1 MKNNYINETTRRRL
15 ISLMLAS
22 TLTLTSFGLTGCGK
36 KKPENNSFNSTTKED
51 TIDGYTNLNK
61 ESWFCEVSVTDVENG
76 MLLDGAKFELR
87 DENNNLIESWISSS
101 KEVHRIENIKDGLY
115 TLTEVAAPEGYVV
128 AGNKNTWTINPSSGW
143 KSDSMIIDNISA
155 SKYVDKG
162 INNILNTGKKEDIDG
177 EYFVLKLR
185 ESYENRLNN
194 KDFLEYEGELPK
206 YILLKG
212 SYLEAIGVLFN
223 SNSVQ
228 YEFFGT
234 EENLSSPTDS
244 ATDISF
250 YYDNDG
256 IYYTRIW
263 KTNTNVVKGF
273 ITNDN
278 LYIVPLSDLTKEELE
293 ELSLSND
300 INTVE
305 KAKTKIL
312 TR

>member
-1 MKNNYINETTRRRL
+1 MFWNIFYALCESHGTTPNAVCKKLKLSNATATHWKNGTIPRGDILLNIADYFNCSVDYLLGRTNQSHVINENNYINETTRRRL

-101 KEVHRIENIKDGLY
+101 KEAHRIENIKDGLY

-143 KSDSMIIDNISA
+143 KSDCMIIDNISA

-177 EYFVLKLR
+177 QYFVLKLR

-194 KDFLEYEGELPK
+194 KDFLEY
-206 YILLKG
+206 
-212 SYLEAIGVLFN
+212 YLIVIQFN
-223 SNSVQ
+223 MSFLVQ
-228 YEFFGT
+228 K
-234 EENLSSPTDS
+234 
-244 ATDISF
+244 
-250 YYDNDG
+250 
-256 IYYTRIW
+256 
-263 KTNTNVVKGF
+263 KTF
-273 ITNDN
+273 
-278 LYIVPLSDLTKEELE
+278 LHQ
-293 ELSLSND
+293 
-300 INTVE
+300 
-305 KAKTKIL
+305 
-312 TR
+312 

>member
-22 TLTLTSFGLTGCGK
+22 SLTLTSFGLTGCGK
-36 KKPENNSFNSTTKED
+36 KYRKSPFWANKKTGNNRWLHKNREILVLRSFC
-51 TIDGYTNLNK
+51 YRR
-61 ESWFCEVSVTDVENG
+61 WNG

-101 KEVHRIENIKDGLY
+101 KEAHRIENIKDGLY

-143 KSDSMIIDNISA
+143 KSDCMIIDNISA

-162 INNILNTGKKEDIDG
+162 INNILNTGRKEDIDG
-177 EYFVLKLR
+177 QYFVLKLR

-228 YEFFGT
+228 YEF
-234 EENLSSPTDS
+234 LVQK
-244 ATDISF
+244 
-250 YYDNDG
+250 
-256 IYYTRIW
+256 
-263 KTNTNVVKGF
+263 KTF
-273 ITNDN
+273 
-278 LYIVPLSDLTKEELE
+278 LHQ
-293 ELSLSND
+293 
-300 INTVE
+300 
-305 KAKTKIL
+305 
-312 TR
+312 